1 MEHMTNTT
9 TIDLTLGEALKV
21 VRERGHLTQKEMAD
35 RLEIGRNTVVRYE
48 SGLTVPR
55 WRDVE
60 AWAEEAGQ
68 PAHSLRYYWE
78 VARGLGDDPERP
90 LIAGYVVAA

>member
-1 MEHMTNTT
+1 M
-9 TIDLTLGEALKV
+9 
-21 VRERGHLTQKEMAD
+21 VRERAHLTQKEMAD

-60 AWAEEAGQ
+60 AWADEAGQ
-68 PAHSLRYYWE
+68 PHDVLRHYW
-78 VARGLGDDPERP
+78 VTARYGDDR
-90 LIAGYVVAA
+90 LIARYVGDAHPGQMAFALAS